1 MAAGRIIIPGW
12 MPAVDADGTPIPNA
26 KMFFY
31 LNNTTTLATV
41 YADTAL
47 SIPLS
52 NPVLASS
59 AGQWPAVWADDANL
73 FSVSVDAPYGPPG
86 IPFTFDDLGPSTSTN
101 ASAAGKADIDGANI
115 PPVDAP
121 VFRENIEAAP
131 ERVLTYTDSAPVD
144 PEEQRRLV
152 TEKLRDIVNAQ
163 DGFEFET
170 VKDTDAKA
178 SLEALFAERRE
189 DGGDVILSPG
199 MVRVSSLH
207 IPAGVTVRGSSNR
220 PGEEKGTR
228 DYTRLGTII
237 WLDPGGTI
245 TLEDL
250 ASLENVTIL
259 NPELRYVKV
268 INGVPDATEAQVM
281 GTAVYTTGPFAG
293 QYAGVAQYSGTAIT
307 INGDDTVVKDCLVIG
322 FEWAYKSPPYAD
334 PPPTMTAGPARQ
346 NISGLWADCT
356 NGIDISESWDV
367 GRIRDCH
374 MWGFFVAH
382 TGFSWAAVKR
392 NGIAYHFHE
401 HIDGMM
407 LTNCF
412 GLGWTV
418 TYRLH
423 NTYAMVLTGCT
434 GDGLVDGSMSDP
446 NSIGFLTEGY
456 AAGMQLNGVRCDG
469 NKRNFVFNHTQGV
482 VTGEI
487 IGGITADGTNVEFA
501 AGSNGATLDI
511 AALGDANFPV
521 FIGTGAQNV
530 TIRSLTCFYIGAD
543 TSELITL
550 QDPADIKS
558 VSIGPVNLK
567 DGGFGYHTHGFRVR
581 DKIIAGGRQDVVTEL
596 RGAPTGTPAAVA
608 AVSSTE
614 ASIDIEACG
623 TLPNNSR
630 VNIVRRSLA
639 GVRQRLASFDAENIV
654 PAEWLFRS
662 SAVNSLNMI
671 AAGAATSIN
680 FVLEPKGPNG
690 QVIAFSDLVGGA
702 NRATFVSLQGQDI
715 TNRGPYVKGEG
726 ALADVAINVLGKGQ
740 GQVRLSN
747 VEADGTLRPMAR
759 FFRDT
764 AIFGANFFFRVE
776 TPGLLRIGAEGA
788 TTDISLKIK
797 PQGAGGIDLD
807 APVFADDAAAAA
819 GGIPVGMGY
828 ITSDGY
834 YKKRVS

>member
-41 YADTAL
+41 YAEMAL
-47 SIPLS
+47 TTPLP
-52 NPVLASS
+52 NPVLANS
-59 AGQWPAVWADDANL
+59 AGSWPAIWADDANL

-86 IPFTFDDLGPSTSTN
+86 IPFTFDDLGPSTSANTSVAN
-101 ASAAGKADIDGANI
+101 KADLDGANI

-131 ERVLTYTDSAPVD
+131 EKVETYSDGAPID
-144 PEEQRRLV
+144 PDIQLRPV
-152 TEKLRDIVNAQ
+152 AEKLLDIVNAQ

-178 SLEALFAERRE
+178 SLEALFAKRRE

-237 WLDPGGTI
+237 WLDPAGTI

-259 NPELRYVKV
+259 NPNLRYIKV
-268 INGVPDATEAQVM
+268 INGVPDATEAQAM

-293 QYAGVAQYSGTAIT
+293 QYAGVAQFSGTAIT
-307 INGDDTVVKDCLVIG
+307 INGDDTTVRDCLVIG
-322 FEWAYKSPPYAD
+322 FDTAYKSTTYVD
-334 PPPTMTAGPARQ
+334 PPPTMAPGPSRQ
-346 NISGLWADCT
+346 NISGLWGDCT
-356 NGIDISESWDV
+356 NGIDISDCWDV
-367 GRIRDCH
+367 LRADKCH
-374 MWGFFVAH
+374 FWNFFTAH
-382 TGFSWAAVKR
+382 TGYSWAAVKR
-392 NGIAYHFHE
+392 SGIAYHFHD
-401 HIDGMM
+401 HVDGMM
-407 LTNCF
+407 MTNCF
-412 GLGWTV
+412 TLGWTNS
-418 TYRLH
+418 YRLH
-423 NTYAMVLTGCT
+423 DTYAAVLTGCT
-434 GDGLVDGSMSDP
+434 GDGLVDGSLSDP
-446 NSIGFLTEGY
+446 NAIGFLTEGY
-456 AAGMQLNGVRCDG
+456 SAGMQLNGVRCDG

-487 IGGITADGTNVEFA
+487 IGGVTADGTNVEFA

-558 VSIGPVNLK
+558 VYIGPVNHE
-567 DGGFGYHTHGFRVR
+567 DGGWGAHTRGFRVR

-608 AVSSTE
+608 AVSASA

-623 TLPNNSR
+623 TLPDNSR

-639 GVRQRLASFDAENIV
+639 GVRQRLASFDADDIV

-662 SAVNSLNMI
+662 RAVNTLNMI
-671 AAGAATSIN
+671 AGGAAASIN
-680 FVLEPKGPNG
+680 LVFEPKGPFG

-702 NRATFVSLQGQDI
+702 NRASFVTI
-715 TNRGPYVKGEG
+715 TGDDD
-726 ALADVAINVLGKGQ
+726 A
-740 GQVRLSN
+740 
-747 VEADGTLRPMAR
+747 
-759 FFRDT
+759 
-764 AIFGANFFFRVE
+764 
-776 TPGLLRIGAEGA
+776 TPGPVVKASGASA
-788 TTDISLKIK
+788 DISLTIAS
-797 PQGAGGIDLD
+797 QGAGGINLA

>member
-1 MAAGRIIIPGW
+1 MKINLPFLQSGYRSSNALNTALARIIDAFDVTLSRDGTGPNEMLATLDMNSNRIINLPAPVDDNDPARLQDLKDVSVELIGPEIIEQAESAGAAAG
-12 MPAVDADGTPIPNA
+12 AAAAAD
-26 KMFFY
+26 K
-31 LNNTTTLATV
+31 
-41 YADTAL
+41 ADT
-47 SIPLS
+47 
-52 NPVLASS
+52 
-59 AGQWPAVWADDANL
+59 
-73 FSVSVDAPYGPPG
+73 
-86 IPFTFDDLGPSTSTN
+86 
-101 ASAAGKADIDGANI
+101 DGANI
-115 PPVDAP
+115 DPVTEAP
-121 VFRENIEAAP
+121 VFRSNIEAAP
-131 ERVLTYTDSAPVD
+131 EKVMTYTDGD
-144 PEEQRRLV
+144 PMVPQERLRAV
-152 TEKLRDIVNAQ
+152 TDKLLDMVNAQ
-163 DGFEFET
+163 DGYQYDS
-170 VKDTDAKA
+170 VKDTDAKD
-178 SLEALFAERRE
+178 SLENLFAVRRGL
-189 DGGDVILSPG
+189 GGEVILPPG
-199 MVRVSSLH
+199 AVRVSSLH
-207 IPAGVTVRGSSNR
+207 VPAGVVVRGASNR

-250 ASLENVTIL
+250 ASLENVTVL

-293 QYAGVAQYSGTAIT
+293 QYAGVAQFSGTAIT

-322 FEWAYKSPPYAD
+322 FETAYKSTTYVD
-334 PPPTMTAGPARQ
+334 PPPTMPPGPSRQ

-356 NGIDISESWDV
+356 NGIDISQSWDV
-367 GRIRDCH
+367 GHIRDCH

-407 LTNCF
+407 VTNCF

-434 GDGLVDGSMSDP
+434 GDGLVDGSMTDP
-446 NSIGFLTEGY
+446 NSVGFLTEGY
-456 AAGMQLNGVRCDG
+456 ASGMQLNGVRCDG

-558 VSIGPVNLK
+558 VYIGPVNLE
-567 DGGFGYHTHGFRVR
+567 DGGWGAHTRGFRVR
-581 DKIIAGGRQDVVTEL
+581 DKIIAGGRENVVAEI

-623 TLPNNSR
+623 TLPNTSR

-639 GVRQRLASFDAENIV
+639 GVRQRLASFDADDIV

-662 SAVNSLNMI
+662 RAVNTLNMI
-671 AAGAATSIN
+671 AAGAASSIN
-680 FVLEPKGPNG
+680 FVLEPKGPDG
-690 QVIAFSDLVGGA
+690 QVIAFGDLVGGA
-702 NRATFVSLQGQDI
+702 NRASFATIRGNDNTSAGPRLMAQG
-715 TNRGPYVKGEG
+715 TGANTLMAVAGKGNG
-726 ALADVAINVLGKGQ
+726 GVQLADF
-740 GQVRLSN
+740 
-747 VEADGTLRPMAR
+747 EADGTTRRPIAR
-759 FFRDT
+759 FFRD
-764 AIFGANFFFRVE
+764 AGIFGASFFFRVE
-776 TPGLLRIGAEGA
+776 TPNLIRLGSEG
-788 TTDISLKIK
+788 TSTDISFKIK
-797 PQGAGGIDLD
+797 PSGAGGIDLD

-828 ITSDGY
+828 ITSTGF
-834 YKKRVS
+834 YKKRIA